1 MKVLFT
7 GGGTG
12 GHIIP
17 IIAIAREL
25 RRIHP
30 ETDLEFF
37 YMGPSDQFDDILL
50 PQEGIKAYAIK
61 AGKIRRSW
69 SPKAFFHNLFALFIK
84 TPFGILNAFR
94 ILFFLSPDIIFS
106 KGGYGTIPA
115 TIAGWVLRIPIF
127 LHESDAVPGKAN
139 QFAGKFATEI
149 FVSFPHTQLLPA
161 KKIMLVGNPIRR
173 RLLTGSR
180 EEATS
185 LFQLSR
191 DRPIILVL
199 GGSQGAQRV
208 NDMLLIVLDEML
220 EQFEVIH
227 QTGDNNYR
235 QVQREARVVISE
247 NNQKYYHPVPF
258 LKETELRHA
267 YAAADFIISRAGS
280 GSIFEIAAAGTPS
293 ILIPLP
299 ESAQGH
305 QIANAYAYAASKACI
320 ILEQGNMMPHFF
332 LQRIKSILSDP
343 KEMEMMSKAARDFAK
358 PEASKVISEYIL
370 EYLRM
375 RH

>member
-17 IIAIAREL
+17 IIAVAREL

-30 ETDLEFF
+30 EPDLEFF

-50 PQEGIKAYAIK
+50 PQEGIKAYAVK

-69 SPKAFFHNLFALFIK
+69 GPKAFFQNLFGFFIK
-84 TPFGILNAFR
+84 TPLGILNAFR
-94 ILFFLSPDIIFS
+94 IIFFLGPDIIFS

-115 TIAGWVLRIPIF
+115 TIAGWILRVPIF

-139 QFAGKFATEI
+139 QFAAKFATEI
-149 FVSFPHTQLLPA
+149 FVSFPHTRLLPE

-173 RLLTGSR
+173 RLLSGSR
-180 EEATS
+180 EEANS
-185 LFQLSR
+185 LFQLSGNR
-191 DRPIILVL
+191 QLILVL

-208 NDMLLIVLDEML
+208 NDMLLLVLDDALKEY
-220 EQFEVIH
+220 EIIH
-227 QTGDNNYR
+227 QTGDKNYQ
-235 QVQREARVVISE
+235 QVQREARVVINE
-247 NNQKYYHPVPF
+247 DRQKYYHPVPF

-299 ESAQGH
+299 EAAQNH
-305 QIANAYAYAASKACI
+305 QIANAYAYTADRAAI
-320 ILEQGNMMPHFF
+320 VLEEGNMLPHFF

-343 KEMEMMSKAARDFAK
+343 SEIELMSNAALDFAK
-358 PEASKVISEYIL
+358 PEASKIISEYIL

-375 RH
+375 RG